1 LKAVD
6 GSFEIGG
13 SRRDCASTPVSN
25 DWYSKDRVGCGK
37 RLMNASA
44 DNHMSLPMDGM
55 EESELFR
62 RMAECK
68 EGDAD
73 WRRGRIWGLVYHAT
87 DELVELQSKV
97 YKMFFH
103 ENALGPWAFPS
114 VRTFEAHVVS
124 MITEMLRGGPE
135 AAGTMTSGGTE
146 SILLA
151 VKAHRDYYR
160 KRGPD
165 RAGPEMILPVTAH
178 PAFLKAARYFDIKV
192 RRIPVDSEYRADPA
206 AIEAAINKNTIM
218 LGASAPSYPQGV
230 VDPIPEL
237 GQMALAYDLGLHV
250 DSCLGGFILPFLRKE
265 GWPVPEFDLS
275 LPGVT
280 SISVDLH
287 KYGYAA
293 KGAGA
298 IIYRNHELRANQ
310 FFIETDWPGGLF
322 ASPTMLGTRSAGII
336 ASAWAIMMR
345 LGENGYRNLAVR
357 TVEAARKMRDSI
369 NEIPDLE
376 VVGCPDMSVFSIAS
390 PRGTIFAIA
399 GEMEKRGWR
408 MNLQKHPDS
417 IHIIVTSNHIKVIDE
432 FLEDLKYCSSKC
444 RTEGFSGIGKRP
456 MVVYGKVSEGLD
468 KDATSDDL
476 IRVIEENYTIG

>member
-1 LKAVD
+1 
-6 GSFEIGG
+6 
-13 SRRDCASTPVSN
+13 
-25 DWYSKDRVGCGK
+25 
-37 RLMNASA
+37 
-44 DNHMSLPMDGM
+44 MSLPMDGM

-62 RMAECK
+62 RLGECK
-68 EGDAD
+68 KGDAD

-97 YKMFFH
+97 YKMFFN
-103 ENALGPWAFPS
+103 ENALGPSAFPS
-114 VRTFEAHVVS
+114 ARTFEAHVVS
-124 MITEMLRGGPE
+124 MITEMLRGGAE

-160 KRGPD
+160 KRCPE
-165 RAGPEMILPVTAH
+165 RSCPEMILPVTAH
-178 PAFLKAARYFDIKV
+178 PAFSKAAGYFDIKV
-192 RRIPVDSEYRADPA
+192 RRLPVNSEYRADPA
-206 AIEAAINKNTIM
+206 AMEAAINKNTIM

-237 GQMALAYDLGLHV
+237 GQIALAHDLGFHV

-275 LPGVT
+275 VPGVT

-298 IIYRNHELRANQ
+298 VIYRNHELRASQ
-310 FFIETDWPGGLF
+310 FFIETGWPGGLF

-336 ASAWAIMMR
+336 ASAWATMMR
-345 LGENGYRNLAVR
+345 LGENGYRDLAVR
-357 TVEAARKMRDSI
+357 TVKAARKMRASI
-369 NEIPDLE
+369 NGIPDLE
-376 VVGCPDMSVFSIAS
+376 VVGSPDMSVFSIAS
-390 PRGTIFAIA
+390 QRGAIFAIA

-408 MNLQKHPDS
+408 LNLQRHPDS
-417 IHIIVTSNHIKVIDE
+417 IHVIVTFNHIKVIDE

-444 RTEGFSGIGKRP
+444 RTEGLPGIGKKP
-456 MVVYGKVSEGLD
+456 MVIYGKVSEGRD
-468 KDATSDDL
+468 KDASSDDL
-476 IRVIEENYTIG
+476 IRVIEENYRIG

>member
-1 LKAVD
+1 MKA
-6 GSFEIGG
+6 S
-13 SRRDCASTPVSN
+13 
-25 DWYSKDRVGCGK
+25 
-37 RLMNASA
+37 L
-44 DNHMSLPMDGM
+44 DNHMSLPMAGI

-62 RMAECK
+62 RLGECK

-73 WRRGRIWGLVYHAT
+73 WRGGRIWGLVYHAT
-87 DELVELQSKV
+87 DELVELQSQV

-103 ENALGPWAFPS
+103 ENALGPSAFPS
-114 VRTFEAHVVS
+114 VRTLEAHVVS
-124 MITEMLRGGPE
+124 MITAMLRGGPE

-160 KRGPD
+160 KRCPD
-165 RAGPEMILPVTAH
+165 RSCPEMILPVTAH
-178 PAFLKAARYFDIKV
+178 PAFSKAARYFDIKV
-192 RRIPVDSEYRADPA
+192 RRIPVDSAYRADPA
-206 AIEAAINKNTIM
+206 AMEAAITKNTIM

-230 VDPIPEL
+230 VDPISEL
-237 GQMALAYDLGLHV
+237 GQIALAYDLGFHV
-250 DSCLGGFILPFLRKE
+250 DSCLGGFILPFLRKA
-265 GWPVPEFDLS
+265 GWPVSEFDLS
-275 LPGVT
+275 VPGVT

-298 IIYRNHELRANQ
+298 IIYRNHELRAYQ
-310 FFIETDWPGGLF
+310 FFIDTDWPGGLF

-345 LGENGYRNLAVR
+345 LGENGYQDLAVR
-357 TVEAARKMRDSI
+357 TVEAARKMRASI
-369 NEIPDLE
+369 REIPDLE

-417 IHIIVTSNHIKVIDE
+417 IHIIVTLNHIKVIDK
-432 FLEDLKYCSSKC
+432 FLEDLKHCASQC
-444 RTEGFSGIGKRP
+444 RTEGLPGINKKRT
-456 MVVYGKVSEGLD
+456 VIYGKVSAGTD
-468 KDATSDDL
+468 QNASADDL
-476 IRVIEENYTIG
+476 IRVIEENYRIE